1 MSDTPIVVPGDQTT
15 VDKRRF
21 RVIPLTYPEN
31 ADRAGFGEILVDDDI
46 GDFYVKAPDGSLISR
61 TANIEQLIHDEM
73 ENNINQ
79 MSYQYNR
86 NRRVYRLFFTSEY
99 VRLDANLILD
109 NSCAYYRVRDI
120 ADSGKY
126 YVTTLTDIKSRA
138 LLANTMVD
146 NEMYFV
152 EFYNKKKEQI
162 SCLPFSAK
170 AALYFD
176 NSESESEVVTHIYI
190 TTNKDIAYVGEN
202 PSSLICRCI
211 AVYDDGTEKDITN
224 YSTVDIDTSG
234 IDWNTVGV
242 YKIKATYV
250 YDMENVLSLTA
261 EKNFEI
267 SDDKSVTISDV
278 IVVPRKIIN
287 LNDGSRE
294 IRLTVIVYYADGS
307 AKDVSDECIISA
319 FNPVLFNVEQT
330 IVVKLNAGTVNVFED
345 TYVIKVDDS
354 GAASD
359 YVLNFN
365 EDHILKLDDTTR
377 TEYPDGALFFK
388 VRDAENISVF
398 YTPVYNEIHYNAL
411 FVDDAEHTI
420 SENKNVIVEFYG
432 SDYQIID
439 SDVYVCKYKSSET

>member
-21 RVIPLTYPEN
+21 RVIPLAYPEH
-31 ADRAGFGEILVDDDI
+31 ADRAGFGELLVDDET
-46 GDFYVKAPDGSLISR
+46 GDYYVKSPDGVIRSR
-61 TANIEQLIHDEM
+61 TANIEQLIHDEL

-109 NSCAYYRVRDI
+109 DSCAYYRVRDI
-120 ADSGKY
+120 SDSGKY
-126 YVTTLTDIKSRA
+126 YVTTLTDINSRA
-138 LLANTMVD
+138 LLAYTMVD

-170 AALYFD
+170 AAIYFD
-176 NSESESEVVTHIYI
+176 TSEDDDKLVTHIYI

-202 PSSLICRCI
+202 PASLICKCI

-250 YDMENVLSLTA
+250 YDMEHVLSYTA

-294 IRLTVIVYYADGS
+294 IKLTVIVYYADGS

-319 FNPVLFNVEQT
+319 FDPTLFNTEQT

-345 TYVIKVDDS
+345 TYVIKVEDS
-354 GAASD
+354 GAASNLI
-359 YVLNFN
+359 LNFN
-365 EDHILKLDDTTR
+365 EEHILKLDDTTR
-377 TEYPDGALFFK
+377 TEYPDGALFYK
-388 VRDAENISVF
+388 VRDAENISIF

-411 FVDDAEHTI
+411 FVDDPDHTI

-432 SDYQIID
+432 NTYQIID